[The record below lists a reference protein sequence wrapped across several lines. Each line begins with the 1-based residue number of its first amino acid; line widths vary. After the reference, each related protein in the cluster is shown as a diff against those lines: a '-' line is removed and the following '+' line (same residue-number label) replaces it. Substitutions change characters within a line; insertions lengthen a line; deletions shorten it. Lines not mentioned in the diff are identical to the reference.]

1 MSQTANLSVERA
13 CAGKPGPTAHI
24 RRWPD
29 EVTRLSFWTMRDRTP
44 RPARSENPVRRLFA
58 LSVLAEVG
66 GAEATAVL
74 KALGEDRDPLV
85 AAHALVTIAVKSV
98 EIATP

>member
-1 MSQTANLSVERA
+1 
-13 CAGKPGPTAHI
+13 
-24 RRWPD
+24 
-29 EVTRLSFWTMRDRTP
+29 
-44 RPARSENPVRRLFA
+44 VRRLFA